1 MYGKDGIDKGWLS
14 LIVRFPDRI
23 MVGTDPC
30 CGLKPR
36 YSQLVQ
42 DIRKCFLAELPAEIR
57 AEIAYENAKTVF
69 GL

>member
-1 MYGKDGIDKGWLS
+1 MYGKDGIDKGGLS

-23 MVGTDPC
+23 MVGTDPG

-42 DIRKCFLAELPAEIR
+42 DIRKCF
-57 AEIAYENAKTVF
+57 F
-69 GL
+69 S